1 MRLLIVFALLL
12 TFPVSALAID
22 YQGNCSVVFQGS
34 STLHDFYGK
43 GSCQPFSV
51 SENAGGMVIPE
62 LNVAVAGMD
71 TDNSKRDKQ
80 MRKMFNTETYPLI
93 KGSIGPVSLT
103 DIRKA
108 LNENDDNAAEVVF
121 QLKIRDIEKPV
132 TASLQ
137 NIVETE
143 AKITADLAFTLSLA
157 DYQLKPPS
165 VFFIIRVGDSVN
177 VTTSFSL
184 EPL

>member
-1 MRLLIVFALLL
+1 MRILIFFAILLIL
-12 TFPVSALAID
+12 PVSALAID

-34 STLHDFYGK
+34 STLHDFNGT
-43 GSCQPFSV
+43 GSCQPFSI
-51 SENAGGMVIPE
+51 SENAGIMTISE
-62 LNVAVAGMD
+62 LNVAISGLD
-71 TDNSKRDKQ
+71 TDNAKRDKQ
-80 MRKMFNTETYPLI
+80 MRKMFDVDAFPLI
-93 KGSIGPVSLT
+93 KGSIGPVSLG
-103 DIRKA
+103 DIHKSLDESEDSA
-108 LNENDDNAAEVVF
+108 VEVVF

-143 AKITADLAFTLSLA
+143 SKITADLVFTLSLA

-165 VFFIIRVGDSVN
+165 VFFIIRVGDSVK

-184 EPL
+184 EAL